1 MRGGG
6 DIYQNANALRELEA
20 RLRMNKQKVV
30 PVLLVDDHAMLRRE
44 LHTVLDSYDDIQV
57 VGEGRDGVEAVW
69 LVGELE
75 PQVVVMDINMPNM
88 NGIEATAHIK
98 MHQPDIAVVGISID
112 SSAASS
118 EAMKQAGATTVV
130 GKSTAVEQLHDAI
143 LQAATRVTSS

>member
-1 MRGGG
+1 
-6 DIYQNANALRELEA
+6 
-20 RLRMNKQKVV
+20 MNKQKIV
-30 PVLLVDDHAMLRRE
+30 PVLLIDDHAMLRRE

-98 MHQPDIAVVGISID
+98 MHKPDIAVVGISID
-112 SSAASS
+112 NSAASS
-118 EAMKQAGATTVV
+118 EAMKQAGAVTVI

-143 LQAATRVTSS
+143 LQAVTRVIPS